1 MVKGMKGKNGS
12 FDAEVRLCNAGEN
25 KGKLQFIQ
33 NWYQN
38 NEEIPIKY

>member
-25 KGKLQFIQ
+25 KGKLQFVQ
-33 NWYQN
+33 N
-38 NEEIPIKY
+38 